1 MKRGIPEITMNIYLN
16 NIKTFI
22 CTCITETFNSLYR
35 GNSKDYWKFLS
46 VGSRYRNN
54 CASTAIQYKL
64 YCYTRVYSRTMN
76 TILAMLGQG
85 SSLNYRERPGLEDR
99 ARPLLASTSH
109 GRSNSLLKNKTR
121 DSIQFLFT
129 DVYTNSLSCSPS
141 GSINQ
146 GLCN

>member
-1 MKRGIPEITMNIYLN
+1 MKRGIPEITMNIYIN

-46 VGSRYRNN
+46 VGSRYRYN
-54 CASTAIQYKL
+54 CASTAIQAVLL
-64 YCYTRVYSRTMN
+64 YLGIQQNHEHN
-76 TILAMLGQG
+76 TGNVGVG
-85 SSLNYRERPGLEDR
+85 SSLNHRERPGLEDR